1 MIKKILFAVAAV
13 AATSFASYDYY
24 ALPEAGHGTVKGQFY
39 YDWDDPWSQWSINA
53 SARYI
58 VIPNLEISVQN
69 LGYRSW
75 ETDRSDGAG
84 FTDLT
89 IGGRYAI
96 MPILNVFLDLN
107 LPIGSDDVSDRLSFT
122 LGAQYT
128 QELVPNL
135 LLGTE
140 AGFYWGFEKDN
151 SEPGL
156 VTHIAGEVGYLI
168 QNIGLT
174 PFVGLQFKFK
184 LTDDEWDYVDQF
196 DKKHTYED
204 NAGDNS
210 FSLWLGASYAINQ
223 QMAVDAK
230 IKVRGGDSS
239 TGLDGEATGI
249 EANFYFNF

>member
-13 AATSFASYDYY
+13 AVTSFASYDYY
-24 ALPEAGHGTVKGQFY
+24 QLPEAGKGTVKGSFQ

-53 SARYI
+53 SARYVI
-58 VIPNLEISVQN
+58 IPNLELSIQN
-69 LGYRSW
+69 FGYRSW
-75 ETDRSDGAG
+75 DTDGSDGAG

-96 MPILNVFLDLN
+96 MPIVNLFLDMN
-107 LPIGSDDVSDRLSFT
+107 LPIGSDDVSDRLSLT
-122 LGAQYT
+122 LGGQFS
-128 QELVPNL
+128 QEIVPDL

-140 AGFYWGFEKDN
+140 AGFYWGFERDN
-151 SEPGL
+151 LEPGL
-156 VTHIAGEVGYLI
+156 ITHIAGELGYTI

-184 LTDDEWDYVDQF
+184 LTDDEYDAGPASW
-196 DKKHTYED
+196 ED

-210 FSLWLGASYAINQ
+210 FSLWIGASYAINQ
-223 QMAVDAK
+223 QMAVDGK
-230 IKVRGGDSS
+230 LIVRSGDSS
-239 TGLDGEATGI
+239 NGLDGEAAGI